1 MTKKLL
7 DSVIEFYV
15 WKMDE
20 LQQIVEKI
28 ETGGKVTMVTGRASS
43 KGYTIR

>member
-28 ETGGKVTMVTGRASS
+28 ETGGKVTMVTGPVTS
-43 KGYTIR
+43 